1 MRFAIILS
9 LVIWTIRWAEAAAP
23 IDFDKQV
30 APILIHRCLDCH
42 LGEDAKGGLDLSTLK
57 GSLAGGDT
65 AAAVVPNKPEQSLL
79 WRKIKNDRMPPKKP
93 LPEAEKQILKAW
105 LEQGAKWGTDPI
117 DPFAI
122 TTEHRAGRDWWALQ
136 PVKRPSIPKGEGIDA
151 ESPIDA
157 LIRAKLKEKKLTP
170 SPPADPRTLV
180 RRLYF
185 DLVGLPPPVEVVD
198 RFVKDPS
205 ERAYRQLVDDLLAS
219 PQYGERWARYWLD
232 IVRYGESDGFERNN
246 PRPNAYHYRDF
257 VIKALNR
264 DMPYNQ
270 FAKYQIA
277 GDALQPTDLE
287 AIQATG
293 FLVAGI
299 HNTVLGTN
307 AIANKIARH
316 DELEDMISTV
326 GQTFLGLTVA
336 CARCH
341 DHKFDPITQ
350 RDYYRMVANLD
361 GVTHGERTWVKQI
374 DPRLNEYREE
384 LACLTA
390 ELNQLVLKVRDRIA
404 SEIRTKSEPPIL
416 VVNPLLRWS
425 FNENAKTPTYSKS
438 LVLKGN
444 AKIEKGKLIL
454 DGKGS
459 YAISPP
465 LKNTIKEKTLEAWV
479 KLGNLEQRGGGI
491 ITIEMGNGA
500 TFDSIVFAER
510 QPKKWLA
517 GSNSFKR
524 TQPVDG
530 PDESADPNEWI
541 HLAIVYDSQNQI
553 TLYRNGKIYGLGYR
567 LDAANLLPSYKA
579 GESRLLL
586 GLRHTGAGNGYFHGE
601 IDEARLYDRAL
612 TPEEVALS
620 AKLGPDA
627 NSLKPIDIE
636 KAYSAEES
644 KLRNEFQQEIEK
656 LTAKIASAQKTE
668 KVFAVVG
675 TKIPKTHVLSRGDVT
690 KPREEVFPAGIQA
703 LQREYQLR
711 PNSTDEERRK
721 AFAEWIADAK
731 NPLFTRT
738 IVNRL
743 WHYHFGI
750 GIVETPSDFGF
761 NGGRPSHPELLDWL
775 AAELVEAQ
783 FSLKHIHR
791 LIVTSQTY
799 RQSSERRA
807 DCVAV
812 DADNRLLWRKSP
824 TRIDAETLRDSIL
837 FVSGKLDLSRIGG
850 PSFHDVRT
858 YHNSGTT
865 YYEPL
870 DKLPP
875 DAYRRTI
882 YRFSPRGER
891 SALLD
896 TFDCPDPSAQTPR
909 RQITTTPLQALALW
923 NNTFILDSA
932 NHLAERIQKMQG
944 EPKEVSQQVKLAY
957 RLTLSREPL
966 DKEQR
971 LAEEL
976 VKKHGLA
983 ALARVLFNCNEFIII
998 E

>member
-1 MRFAIILS
+1 MRFVITLS
-9 LVIWTIRWAEAAAP
+9 LVFWTTRWVTATP

-42 LGEDAKGGLDLSTLK
+42 LGQDGKGGLDLSTLK
-57 GSLAGGDT
+57 GSLEGGDT
-65 AAAVVPNKPEQSLL
+65 APAVVPNKPEQSLL

-93 LPEAEKQILKAW
+93 LPETEKQILKAW

-117 DPFAI
+117 DPFAV

-136 PVKRPSIPKGEGIDA
+136 PVKRPPVPKGEGLA
-151 ESPIDA
+151 QESPIDA
-157 LIRAKLKEKKLTP
+157 FIRAKLKEKKLTP
-170 SPPADPRTLV
+170 SEQADPRTLV

-185 DLVGLPPPVEVVD
+185 DLVGLPPPIEVVD
-198 RFVKDPS
+198 QFMKDPS
-205 ERAYRQLVDDLLAS
+205 ESAYRRLVDDLLSS

-232 IVRYGESDGFERNN
+232 IVRYGESDGFERNY

-277 GDALQPTDLE
+277 GDAIQPNDLE
-287 AIQATG
+287 AIKATG

-299 HNTVLGTN
+299 HNTVLGNN

-316 DELEDMISTV
+316 DELEDIISTV

-350 RDYYRMVANLD
+350 RDYYRMVANFD
-361 GVTHGERTWVKQI
+361 GVTHGEKNWVI
-374 DPRLNEYREE
+374 WTDPKLNEYREE

-390 ELNQLVLKVRDRIA
+390 ELNQLEFKVRERA
-404 SEIRTKSEPPIL
+404 TSEFLAKLEHPIL
-416 VVNPLLRWS
+416 EVTPLFRWS
-425 FNENAKTPTYSKS
+425 FSENDKSSKGS
-438 LVLKGN
+438 KGLILKGN
-444 AKIEKGKLIL
+444 AKIEQGKLIL

-459 YAISPP
+459 FAMSAP
-465 LKNTIKEKTLEAWV
+465 LTKPIKEKTLEAWV
-479 KLGNLEQRGGGI
+479 KLTNLEQRGGGI
-491 ITIEMGNGA
+491 ISIEMDNGA
-500 TFDSIVFAER
+500 IFDSIVFAER

-524 TQPVDG
+524 TQLVDG
-530 PDESADPNEWI
+530 PDESVHNEWI
-541 HLAIVYDSQNQI
+541 HIAIVYDSQNQI
-553 TLYRNGKIYGLGYR
+553 TLYRNGKIYGPAYR
-567 LDAANLLPSYKA
+567 LEQANPLPSYK
-579 GESRLLL
+579 ETQSRILI
-586 GLRHTGAGNGYFHGE
+586 GLRHTGAGNGYFQGE
-601 IDEARLYDRAL
+601 IDEARIYNRAL
-612 TPEEVALS
+612 TPDEIALS
-620 AKLGPDA
+620 AKLGPDVKGLD
-627 NSLKPIDIE
+627 SVDVE
-636 KAYSAEES
+636 KAFSAEEV
-644 KLRNEFQQEIEK
+644 KYRKELQQRIEN
-656 LTAKIASAQKTE
+656 LSAKIASATKTE
-668 KVFAVVG
+668 KIFAVVG
-675 TKIPKTHVLSRGDVT
+675 TKIPKTHVLARGDVT
-690 KPREEVFPAGIQA
+690 KPQEEVFPGGIQA

-711 PNSTDEERRK
+711 PESTEEARRK
-721 AFAEWIADAK
+721 AFAEWIAHEK

-743 WHYHFGI
+743 WHYHFGV

-775 AAELVEAQ
+775 AAELVEAK

-791 LIVTSQTY
+791 LIVTSKTY
-799 RQSSERRA
+799 RQSSQRRA
-807 DCVAV
+807 DCIAV

-837 FVSGKLDLSRIGG
+837 FVSGKLDLSQIGG
-850 PSFHDVRT
+850 PSFNDVKT

-865 YYEPL
+865 FYEPL

-875 DAYRRTI
+875 EAYRRTI

-891 SALLD
+891 SAILE

-909 RQITTTPLQALALW
+909 RQVTTTPLQALALW
-923 NNTFILDSA
+923 NNTFVLDCA
-932 NHLAERIQKMQG
+932 NDLAERVRKLSG
-944 EPKEVSQQVKLAY
+944 TPKEVSQQVKLAY
-957 RLTLSREPL
+957 RLTLSREPSE
-966 DKEQR
+966 KEQQ
-971 LAEEL
+971 LAEQL
-976 VKKHGLA
+976 VTKHGLA
-983 ALARVLFNCNEFIII
+983 ALTRVLFNCNEFIII